1 MGRFLFIACKNSQL
15 TALLSRCQGE
25 KKTPK
30 NPPKKPQNT
39 KQQQKQKQQQKTVC
53 IHETVKS
60 HHLQSKCKQKVA
72 GYSVSS
78 LYATMSLF
86 SECQLAV
93 FWRGGFDFT
102 LINHYTKH
110 SS

>member
-15 TALLSRCQGE
+15 TALLSRCQGGG
-25 KKTPK
+25 KKTK
-30 NPPKKPQNT
+30 NKKTQNT
-39 KQQQKQKQQQKTVC
+39 KQQQKQQQKTVC

>member
-15 TALLSRCQGE
+15 TALLSRCQGG
-25 KKTPK
+25 KT
-30 NPPKKPQNT
+30 QNNN
-39 KQQQKQKQQQKTVC
+39 KKQQQKTVC

-86 SECQLAV
+86 SERQLAV